1 MRQLREL
8 PRAPQC
14 PQTSSQTTGATA
26 ASLVQPASTQ
36 ISHTQDDSAQNN
48 TTPALEPAGQQQQQQ
63 QLAEQLGEPASSYE
77 TSKDEAHNRAAEQN
91 KGTENQ
97 SSEDVDMKA
106 HASTDAGQ
114 DTDRKEAPAVTNDL
128 PTKRPLSPNKV
139 EHFLFKCLLNVIPE
153 EGDVLIEI
161 HWVEGQNKDLMNQLC
176 TYLKNILLK
185 SVTKS

>member
-26 ASLVQPASTQ
+26 ASQGQPASAQ

-48 TTPALEPAGQQQQQQ
+48 TTPALEPAGQQQQ
-63 QLAEQLGEPASSYE
+63 LQLGEPASSYE
-77 TSKDEAHNRAAEQN
+77 TSKDEAHNTAAEQS

-97 SSEDVDMKA
+97 SSEDVHMEV
-106 HASTDAGQ
+106 HASTDTGQ
-114 DTDRKEAPAVTNDL
+114 DSDRKEAPAATSDL
-128 PTKRPLSPNKV
+128 PTKRPLSPSKV
-139 EHFLFKCLLNVIPE
+139 EHFLFKCLLNVIQE
-153 EGDVLIEI
+153 EGDVLIEM

>member
-14 PQTSSQTTGATA
+14 PKTSSQTTGAIV
-26 ASLVQPASTQ
+26 ASQGQPAATQ

-48 TTPALEPAGQQQQQQ
+48 TTPALEPAGQQQQ
-63 QLAEQLGEPASSYE
+63 LAEQLGEPASSHK
-77 TSKDEAHNRAAEQN
+77 TSKDEAHNTAVEQN

-97 SSEDVDMKA
+97 SSEDVDMEA
-106 HASTDAGQ
+106 HASTDARQ
-114 DTDRKEAPAVTNDL
+114 DTDRKEAPAATSD
-128 PTKRPLSPNKV
+128 PPPKRPLSPSKV

-153 EGDVLIEI
+153 ESDVLIEM